1 MSIFISES
9 LLVFF
14 SIFVIPP
21 ILLALTILLL
31 LLTILMVLMII
42 FQTVF
47 YLNIRLFIGIISNH
61 GHACMAHLLLS
72 YLFSLL

>member
-1 MSIFISES
+1 MSVFIGQSQ
-9 LLVFF
+9 LVFF
-14 SIFVIPP
+14 SIFVILP

-31 LLTILMVLMII
+31 LLPILMVLMII
-42 FQTVF
+42 FRIVF